1 MSAAS
6 SLYAQSMC
14 RDHVRPSHVATA
26 NNALN
31 TTFSFSNPNTTL
43 NTTQDAVGTHLS
55 PLAGDTVASDI
66 NYMSG
71 SGFRQSHHGASA
83 VPPHDWARALAMTK
97 SHHVISP
104 DDSRP
109 RSVNLGLRSAWQTLK
124 KATDTHLEA
133 RDATRRGPRKATTGQ
148 CAFIMGNAK
157 QPQLLWAWLEYE
169 CRCMLIKDVMK
180 SFLSSE
186 TPGIFSVV
194 H

>member
-1 MSAAS
+1 MN
-6 SLYAQSMC
+6 SLRC

-124 KATDTHLEA
+124 KASDTHLEA
-133 RDATRRGPRKATTGQ
+133 RDATRRGPRKANYRT
-148 CAFIMGNAK
+148 M
-157 QPQLLWAWLEYE
+157 PSLWGTRSNRNYFGHGWNMSADA
-169 CRCMLIKDVMK
+169 C
-180 SFLSSE
+180 
-186 TPGIFSVV
+186 
-194 H
+194 